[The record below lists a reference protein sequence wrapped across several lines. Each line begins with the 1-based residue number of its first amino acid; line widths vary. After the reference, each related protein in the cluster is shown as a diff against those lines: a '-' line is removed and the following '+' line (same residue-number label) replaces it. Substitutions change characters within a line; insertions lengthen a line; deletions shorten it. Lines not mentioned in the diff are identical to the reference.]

1 MNKSD
6 LYWQV
11 YLNLENEVLTLSKYV
26 EFADNQTVV
35 DKKNRANKNCFD
47 RQSVVN
53 IFVSHS

>member
-35 DKKNRANKNCFD
+35 DKKQGKQKLF
-47 RQSVVN
+47 
-53 IFVSHS
+53 